1 VPETGARY
9 AHIACCIEDS
19 DASRLALAEAR
30 RLRAL
35 GPGRLSLVHVAP
47 IPLVYAPGAPGVW
60 TPDPNDIA
68 EVERAWLDGVAADVP
83 GAEPVALDGYPPE
96 AVCDW
101 AAEAG
106 VDLLVAAAHRGLV
119 QRMLL
124 GSFAGYLAHH
134 APCTILLVRPVTER
148 RPA

>member
-1 VPETGARY
+1 MEAPY

-60 TPDPNDIA
+60 VPHHDDIA
-68 EVERAWLDGVAADVP
+68 EAERIWLEGVVAETS
-83 GAEPVALDGYPPE
+83 GAEGVLLNGYPP
-96 AVCDW
+96 
-101 AAEAG
+101 AAACEWTREAG
-106 VDLLVAAAHRGLV
+106 ADLLVAAAHRGRV
-119 QRMLL
+119 ERMLL
-124 GSFAGYLAHH
+124 GSFAAYLAYH
-134 APCTILLVRPVTER
+134 APCTVLLL
-148 RPA
+148 RPAPDRPGGG